1 MKVSRRDFAKIIGTA
16 AIGYLTYR
24 VVRRIDQKKAR
35 RPEGK

>member
-1 MKVSRRDFAKIIGTA
+1 MAISYTAFAIGTA